1 MAPSP
6 FRHRR
11 RGVTFL
17 EIMVVI
23 VILGI
28 LAAVALPNMMG
39 TRSRAALRTAARS
52 MTSAGIQA
60 RQAAIAYGKETEL
73 IIDMENGSWMILLM
87 PEEEDERVNR
97 GRRRAPVRSS
107 MRTEREMA
115 PGYTSEEQIRELPS
129 RVTFGEIT
137 TWSDKDD
144 ARPATNRRRGVVR
157 ADLHRLTFYPNGSS
171 SGMAIELK
179 NDRDRSLTVDF
190 DRSSGRPEIY
200 EGPPKTLAQ
209 KLTDMGL
216 NPEDYG
222 IFDERDLAAG
232 EGRRPGEGFTRIGW
246 SEEERIGHYESV
258 AERLMRRAQRRHTE
272 ENEGAA
278 SAYMEAQRWGSR

>member
-1 MAPSP
+1 MAPSVM
-6 FRHRR
+6 RHRR

-28 LAAVALPNMMG
+28 LAAVALPNMTG

-52 MTSAGIQA
+52 ITSAGLQA

-73 IIDMENGSWMILLM
+73 IIDMETGTWMILLL
-87 PEEEDERVNR
+87 PEEEDGRVNR

-107 MRTEREMA
+107 VRTEREMV
-115 PGYTSEEQIRELPS
+115 PGYTSEEQIRELPQ
-129 RVTFGEIT
+129 RVSFGKVT
-137 TWSDKDD
+137 TWSDDDD
-144 ARPATNRRRGVVR
+144 ARPATNRRRGI
-157 ADLHRLTFYPNGSS
+157 ATSDLKRLTFFPNGSS
-171 SGMAIELK
+171 TGMAIELT

-200 EGPPKTLAQ
+200 EGPPKTVAQ
-209 KLTDMGL
+209 KLRDMGL

-222 IFDERDLAAG
+222 IFDERDLAAAN
-232 EGRRPGEGFTRIGW
+232 GRRPGEGFTRIGW

-272 ENEGAA
+272 ETDGPAA
-278 SAYMEAQRWGSR
+278 AYMEAQRWGSR